1 MDIWS
6 ISLSTILDQEQELAR
21 LLPLVSSELQTK
33 IMKYRKLEDQ
43 LRSLCGELLLLAYA
57 SVHLGISHSRLVKKY
72 NAYGKPELAFYPSLH
87 YNISHSGDWVVAA
100 FASDPVGIDIESI
113 VPINMSIAERF
124 FSASEVDVLKN
135 AEKEH
140 QQSLFYDLWTLKE
153 SYIKAEGAGLSIPF
167 DSFSFH
173 ITDPNHIELHR
184 SDCIDTSWFFKKYD
198 IASSYALAVCGRQP
212 HFPEHIEIKKWDTLV
227 HHLLKQGSL

>member
-57 SVHLGISHSRLVKKY
+57 SVHLGISYSRLVKKY

-153 SYIKAEGAGLSIPF
+153 SYIKAEGAGLSIAL
-167 DSFSFH
+167 DSFFFEFKEHNKVQFYRSGESDSSWYFKRYT
-173 ITDPNHIELHR
+173 IDPG
-184 SDCIDTSWFFKKYD
+184 
-198 IASSYALAVCGRQP
+198 YALAVCGRDP
-212 HFPEHIEIKKWDTLV
+212 NFPEQTKTIHWETLI
-227 HHLLKQGSL
+227 STI